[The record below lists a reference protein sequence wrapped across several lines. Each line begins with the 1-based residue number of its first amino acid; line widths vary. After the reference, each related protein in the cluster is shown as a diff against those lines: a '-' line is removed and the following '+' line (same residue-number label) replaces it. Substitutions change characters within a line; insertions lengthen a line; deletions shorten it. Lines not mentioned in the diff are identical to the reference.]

1 MEHPRSA
8 ESGRSMVQVVLIWV
22 SAMIVKSLAFW
33 SYRSTDFEVHRNW
46 LAITS
51 SLPISKWYFED
62 TSEWTLDYP
71 PLFGWFE
78 KFLSLFAV
86 HADAKMLDI
95 KSLNYDSDRTIF
107 FQRSTVLLT
116 EILLLLAVLHYVGS
130 FPYTSR
136 FASSRNAFALDA
148 NQASLSIVIL
158 AAVNAGLFITDH
170 VHFQYNG
177 MLLGLLLL
185 SISCISNGQDLLG
198 SFLFAVLVNMK
209 HLYLSLAPAYFVY
222 LLRHH
227 CISPHPRC
235 WRTGSNVSSVMMRF
249 ATLGVVVL
257 SVFGVSLVPFYVA
270 GGLPCLK
277 QIFQRL
283 FPFGRGLCHAYWAP
297 NVWVAY
303 NLVDKA
309 LLKVLGTRGNN
320 VVSQGSMTG
329 GLVGDQLHVWLPT
342 VTPGLTILLS
352 LLAMAPA
359 LVMVWSASR
368 GPRSR
373 LEFIHLIAYCSL
385 ASFLFGYHVH
395 EKAVLNATLPML
407 LLAPLSQKHAEAY
420 LFLCNVGHTQLLPL
434 LFRQEEWALRM
445 LVCLLHLSL
454 SGSLL
459 PIGKATGSSLTRA
472 VSFLYQVGLYVLP
485 EVLEILQPLILPHLP
500 FLPLLFRST
509 YCLPGILISSYSIL
523 MLLRDETRSSQRRC
537 D

>member
-227 CISPHPRC
+227 CISPHPR
-235 WRTGSNVSSVMMRF
+235 SSLLLLLVS
-249 ATLGVVVL
+249 
-257 SVFGVSLVPFYVA
+257 VA
-270 GGLPCLK
+270 HHRVIK
-277 QIFQRL
+277 IFQRL

-407 LLAPLSQKHAEAY
+407 LLAPLSQKHAE
-420 LFLCNVGHTQLLPL
+420 
-434 LFRQEEWALRM
+434 
-445 LVCLLHLSL
+445 
-454 SGSLL
+454 
-459 PIGKATGSSLTRA
+459 
-472 VSFLYQVGLYVLP
+472 
-485 EVLEILQPLILPHLP
+485 
-500 FLPLLFRST
+500 
-509 YCLPGILISSYSIL
+509 
-523 MLLRDETRSSQRRC
+523 
-537 D
+537 